1 MRIDILQSSAGK
13 VISDFIMMVLLVWT
27 VLSFFHNNISN
38 GRVLTWG
45 IQYND
50 CVSKAVLMSLV
61 YCIGRICFTIHF
73 QWSRIIFYVI
83 IGLIALRELLFC
95 MMQFL
100 HGNGT
105 ITGSMGNTGL
115 LGGFISVCLCFFG
128 AGIVKDGK
136 YFRLLF
142 LLPLLVLE
150 IISFSRAA
158 WLSCAIVAGVLLF
171 RSESLNRWNYKW
183 KIPLFLSAFYLVIIV
198 YYLKKESADSRL
210 FMALL
215 TLRNCTKV
223 GLLGTGPG
231 NYCGFYGRSLFDY
244 YWGTESG
251 LADDSIARV
260 EALTLEK
267 IGTGIPDCAY
277 NELLRV
283 FVETGFVGFALFAA
297 VIVLSFLRL
306 YRINDTLSYGFLALI
321 VFSQFSFPSKMP
333 LFCFL
338 CALLMAAGSSTPGI
352 KGEDRIGLYHVAW
365 SLLCFVSFICLS
377 KHRNAD
383 VIYNKLNNMQ
393 DSFEVGSYDEA
404 AITGATIYNE
414 GYASPKFLLTYGQ
427 ALGYCHD
434 YENSDKVI
442 NHALEISA
450 SPVFW
455 KALGDISFK
464 KEDYPL
470 AEKQYLHSFVMM
482 PNRLQP
488 LLDLARLYHTTGDT
502 LNLSRIGACAQR
514 IIPKVEN
521 SKTGKIREE
530 IMSLQGVAK

>member
-183 KIPLFLSAFYLVIIV
+183 NNLF
-198 YYLKKESADSRL
+198 
-210 FMALL
+210 
-215 TLRNCTKV
+215 
-223 GLLGTGPG
+223 
-231 NYCGFYGRSLFDY
+231 
-244 YWGTESG
+244 
-251 LADDSIARV
+251 
-260 EALTLEK
+260 
-267 IGTGIPDCAY
+267 
-277 NELLRV
+277 
-283 FVETGFVGFALFAA
+283 
-297 VIVLSFLRL
+297 
-306 YRINDTLSYGFLALI
+306 
-321 VFSQFSFPSKMP
+321 
-333 LFCFL
+333 
-338 CALLMAAGSSTPGI
+338 
-352 KGEDRIGLYHVAW
+352 
-365 SLLCFVSFICLS
+365 
-377 KHRNAD
+377 
-383 VIYNKLNNMQ
+383 
-393 DSFEVGSYDEA
+393 
-404 AITGATIYNE
+404 TI
-414 GYASPKFLLTYGQ
+414 
-427 ALGYCHD
+427 
-434 YENSDKVI
+434 
-442 NHALEISA
+442 
-450 SPVFW
+450 
-455 KALGDISFK
+455 
-464 KEDYPL
+464 
-470 AEKQYLHSFVMM
+470 
-482 PNRLQP
+482 
-488 LLDLARLYHTTGDT
+488 
-502 LNLSRIGACAQR
+502 
-514 IIPKVEN
+514 
-521 SKTGKIREE
+521 
-530 IMSLQGVAK
+530 